1 MELETA
7 ANPAP
12 AAADTQTVDT
22 TAPANAAPEAQ
33 TQAEGTTEASEQQQ
47 TTDAPD
53 YSDLIGDLAAA
64 PEEVEVE
71 YDGAKYKVPA
81 PLKDALL
88 RQQDYTKKTMEI
100 AEQRREL
107 ETRQRQVQEAQ
118 QLSAAEIKAFSQL
131 DGLNAQLAN
140 FDGIDW
146 LALDH
151 ADPEVIRAKGAY
163 DELVRQRATL
173 SANIQQHLTAKQ
185 AHAQQIAAKERE
197 QVDQVMAREVK
208 DWNPEKRAAL
218 EQFAVS
224 QGIPAELARDAGAA
238 EFKILHLANIGAQF
252 IERQRNAARAAAA
265 AASKPA
271 NEVGQ
276 GAGSGPSDPSLMSM
290 DQYRA
295 WRAAQG

>member
-1 MELETA
+1 MDIDTA

-12 AAADTQTVDT
+12 AAADTQVVDT
-22 TAPANAAPEAQ
+22 TAPAPAAPEAN
-33 TQAEGTTEASEQQQ
+33 TQAETTNTE
-47 TTDAPD
+47 TTQAPDPSD
-53 YSDLIGDLAAA
+53 YSDLVGDLAPA
-64 PEEVEVE
+64 PEEVEVD

-88 RQQDYTKKTMEI
+88 RQQDYTRKTMEI

-107 ETRQRQVQEAQ
+107 ETVQRQVQEAQ

-140 FDGIDW
+140 FEGIDW

-151 ADPEVIRAKGAY
+151 ADPEVVRAKGLH

-173 SANIQQHLTAKQ
+173 AANIQQHLTAKQ

-197 QVDQVMAREVK
+197 RVDQVMAREVK

-252 IERQRNAARAAAA
+252 IERQRNAARAAVAA
-265 AASKPA
+265 QSKPA

-290 DQYRA
+290 DQYKA